1 MWLIVGMRR
10 SMSGR
15 RAAAQTRGVLM
26 FWSLPRLRPLVMR
39 YAIDMC
45 PTANIGVARRVLIV
59 Y

>member
-1 MWLIVGMRR
+1 M
-10 SMSGR
+10 
-15 RAAAQTRGVLM
+15 LM
-26 FWSLPRLRPLVMR
+26 DWSLSRLRPLVMR